1 MGLNETE
8 FRSEIVKYIESK
20 GRIKATLLHKLE
32 NHFCKSEGGVSRDFL
47 VSHLFFMLR
56 ERIIDIIITEPFK
69 IKWKKKEFKN
79 FKYLKDGIY
88 YERQFQNVTSK
99 SLRPFKLNEYYFDS
113 RALDF
118 QDKELI
124 DEAIFHLNLLINKIR
139 DINKLIII
147 FVPYDSD
154 SLNIYEEFNGN
165 YNIDLCDFQ
174 APFQSLK
181 ESKFEV
187 ALEQQAS
194 DLAIIKAYRSRYM
207 CFYIT
212 LIEAIHKTIINLQ
225 ENKALPNY
233 TELFNDS
240 MKKFAYNCIM
250 FVWSDFIEI
259 DGSNPYRWE
268 TFFKRFEIPIQV
280 LLYDFVSIKFYGRT
294 FDTYDRLKFCIFID
308 KNHQEQITK
317 LKNLGYSEFAD
328 ENHDSKIAIGLDL
341 KFYFPCSTI
350 EHIYFLSKYVCFYHL
365 FLLFHDCFEYLK
377 TNLGIGLLE
386 KEATLFENFL
396 PVMTSLFNIKAQKV
410 SNEMTFKYYTY
421 NPVEL
426 EILYNKF
433 LLQNVKIIEPKLM
446 KYFLLRCHNN
456 II

>member
-1 MGLNETE
+1 MLAVSGTATEGEISEWATSNNISTDET
-8 FRSEIVKYIESK
+8 SEIVSMLISSFAAGTRLAEEIESDMAK
-20 GRIKATLLHKLE
+20 ETNEMNEIARIVDQNNLGE
-32 NHFCKSEGGVSRDFL
+32 FD
-47 VSHLFFMLR
+47 
-56 ERIIDIIITEPFK
+56 
-69 IKWKKKEFKN
+69 KEKV
-79 FKYLKDGIY
+79 LDQLDGILNRLDSI
-88 YERQFQNVTSK
+88 RQ
-99 SLRPFKLNEYYFDS
+99 
-113 RALDF
+113 
-118 QDKELI
+118 
-124 DEAIFHLNLLINKIR
+124 
-139 DINKLIII
+139 
-147 FVPYDSD
+147 
-154 SLNIYEEFNGN
+154 
-165 YNIDLCDFQ
+165 
-174 APFQSLK
+174 
-181 ESKFEV
+181 EV
-187 ALEQQAS
+187 S
-194 DLAIIKAYRSRYM
+194 
-207 CFYIT
+207 T

-233 TELFNDS
+233 TELFHDS

-456 II
+456 KMD